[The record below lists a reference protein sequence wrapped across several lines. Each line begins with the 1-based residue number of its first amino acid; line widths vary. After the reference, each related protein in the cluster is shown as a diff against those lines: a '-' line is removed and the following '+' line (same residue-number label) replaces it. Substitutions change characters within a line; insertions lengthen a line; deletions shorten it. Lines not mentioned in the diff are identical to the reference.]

1 MLLTSLATRLI
12 PSFPTPPPPPP
23 CLPAPS
29 QHNINLI
36 VHIAFTSD
44 ESSHTILRGEEKE
57 IWLTNSHRIIKGTL
71 TKDDKTIGERIVKNA
86 NLPNERGGA
95 PAREAQ
101 KQVV

>member
-12 PSFPTPPPPPP
+12 PSFPTPPPPL
-23 CLPAPS
+23 LPAPS

-44 ESSHTILRGEEKE
+44 ESSHTILRGGEKE
-57 IWLTNSHRIIKGTL
+57 IWLTNSHRKIKGTFK
-71 TKDDKTIGERIVKNA
+71 KDNKTIGERIVKNA

-95 PAREAQ
+95 PAGEAQ